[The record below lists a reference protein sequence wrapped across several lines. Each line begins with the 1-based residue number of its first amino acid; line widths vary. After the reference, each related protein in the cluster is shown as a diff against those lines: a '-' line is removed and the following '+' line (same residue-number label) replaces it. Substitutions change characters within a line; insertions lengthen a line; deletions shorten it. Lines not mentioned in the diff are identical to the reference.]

1 MSETASFD
9 TGALADRLGTDES
22 VLSRLLT
29 AASPATPDT
38 KPLAFVTYSG
48 IPSMTHPCKAA
59 SEKGAWRR
67 NGTVC
72 AADNSCSAIVFS
84 QTQLHAKLPQFV
96 TQIVSLTLEG
106 ASQYKGEVS
115 VLSQPGFK
123 IQCIIYGYPDVKVT
137 MIQPGLCL
145 RPTSSEQQTYQFTFS
160 NQFTEAS
167 ANLVFVVTA
176 GGMQAQKI
184 YAVQIPTAQ

>member
-9 TGALADRLGTDES
+9 TGALADRLGSDES

-38 KPLAFVTYSG
+38 PPLAFATYSG
-48 IPSMTHPCKAA
+48 IPCATQPCKAT
-59 SEKGAWRR
+59 SEQGAWRR

-72 AADNSCSAIVFS
+72 VADNTCSGIVFS

-96 TQIVSLTLEG
+96 TQTMSLTLENG
-106 ASQYKGEVS
+106 SQYKAEVS
-115 VLSQPGFK
+115 VLSQSGFK
-123 IQCIIYGYPDVKVT
+123 IQCMIYGYPDVKVT
-137 MIQPGLCL
+137 MIKPDWWL
-145 RPTSSEQQTYQFTFS
+145 RPASSGQQTYQCTFS

-167 ANLVFVVTA
+167 ANLVFVVEA
-176 GGMQAQKI
+176 GGLQAQKI
-184 YAVQIPTAQ
+184 YAVQIPTGQ